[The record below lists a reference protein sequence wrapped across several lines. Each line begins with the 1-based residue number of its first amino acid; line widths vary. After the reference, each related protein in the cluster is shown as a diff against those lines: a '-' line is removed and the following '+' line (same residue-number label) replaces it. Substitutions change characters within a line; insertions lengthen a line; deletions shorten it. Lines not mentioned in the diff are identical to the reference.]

1 LAAYIGFR
9 RFSAVFVKTK
19 SLISLESVRLA
30 SDPFLNREN
39 GEGPIEG
46 RLIATTFSLY
56 PSRPMDR
63 LKLSAL
69 DAEDLGVISAAV
81 QDSLVAVRDCA
92 YFADEKRF
100 ILLLN
105 RFCWEADPGVD
116 SQFWRI
122 HSALVFNEVSAV
134 HHHKIPLQQPDR
146 MLELL
151 SIGLENGG
159 SVALDFSAERR
170 IRLEIGRLA
179 CHLGDVGEPWATPWK
194 PAHPV
199 E

>member
-1 LAAYIGFR
+1 VG
-9 RFSAVFVKTK
+9 
-19 SLISLESVRLA
+19 
-30 SDPFLNREN
+30 
-39 GEGPIEG
+39 
-46 RLIATTFSLY
+46 
-56 PSRPMDR
+56 DR

-92 YFADEKRF
+92 YFAGEKRF
-100 ILLLN
+100 VLLLN
-105 RFCWEADPGVD
+105 RFCWEANPGVD
-116 SQFWRI
+116 AQFWRV
-122 HSALVFNEVSAV
+122 HAALVFNEVDAV
-134 HHHKIPLQQPDR
+134 HHHRIPLQQPDR
-146 MLELL
+146 VLELL
-151 SIGLENGG
+151 AVELEKDG
-159 SVALDFSAERR
+159 SVTLRFAADRL